1 MASVT
6 VIVFVIH
13 QPLKPG
19 ISLCSVIV
27 LLGQLNNKSCSKSEE
42 IHMCCQVSRSL
53 YNFNSSILYS
63 SYFLHTYNHIDSSSN
78 DNSSVWGSQ
87 AWLLFWSFSDMAT
100 SLWIHTNTQ
109 MINDTKRSFKSH
121 SILTQKL
128 RNVESTID
136 RTNLIISW
144 KITTESNDKR

>member
-27 LLGQLNNKSCSKSEE
+27 LLGHLNNKSCSKSEE
-42 IHMCCQVSRSL
+42 ICVFMSVGVFTIL
-53 YNFNSSILYS
+53 ILLYS
-63 SYFLHTYNHIDSSSN
+63 SYFLYTYNHIDSSSS

-87 AWLLFWSFSDMAT
+87 AWQLFWSFSEMAT

-121 SILTQKL
+121 SILTQQL